1 LNREQGTPD
10 QGTVD
15 WEGVLGFRN
24 VKHVFA

>member
-15 WEGVLGFRN
+15 CERVLGSRN
-24 VKHVFA
+24 VLT